1 MYIRCIVK
9 YINKHICTI
18 MDTRSYMHTMFY
30 CVFSAITPTI
40 TKTIPNLSH
49 RSYSLMLRA

>member
-1 MYIRCIVK
+1 
-9 YINKHICTI
+9 